1 MPEYYKTNKGY
12 CYKKTKKTG
21 SIRISTNDYEK
32 IMMKK
37 GGVISNQTNNQIEK
51 KTDGITKEM
60 KSDIGCKMDGFYNS
74 KLKLCYNNKETLGEN
89 RKSIYKDFTNV
100 INSIDEHYSQY
111 SLDGK
116 GKAWMLYGR
125 KKRKR

>member
-32 IMMKK
+32 IMIKK

-51 KTDGITKEM
+51 KNNIDLQQKKQSTT
-60 KSDIGCKMDGFYNS
+60 NLAS
-74 KLKLCYNNKETLGEN
+74 KRPIQSATETLDIEPLDEQN
-89 RKSIYKDFTNV
+89 LVQDSKQSEKFE
-100 INSIDEHYSQY
+100 ID
-111 SLDGK
+111 DP
-116 GKAWMLYGR
+116 W
-125 KKRKR
+125 